1 MKSQLV
7 SLLKS
12 GDLHAVAWLAGEHK
26 RALSWLTGLTYH
38 ADPLVADRAVEAFG
52 PAAARI
58 ASYDPE
64 YVRNH
69 LRRLLWLVNDESGG
83 IGWRAPELVG
93 AAIAHC
99 RRPDGSG
106 QFDEFISPLVYLLD
120 MPGEDAPRFRRTIL
134 VGIGFI
140 ARRQPETL
148 RFARSLLL
156 DCLADPSAY
165 IRSQAQDC
173 LDRISAAARDGAA
186 AGVAATTVALPGE

>member
-1 MKSQLV
+1 MKAELV
-7 SLLKS
+7 GLLRS
-12 GDLHAVAWLAGEHK
+12 GDLHSIVHLAGEHK
-26 RALSWLTGLTYH
+26 RVLSWLTGLTYH
-38 ADPLVADRAVEAFG
+38 ADPLVADRAVDAFG

-58 ASYDPE
+58 AVYDPE

-120 MPGEDAPRFRRTIL
+120 MQAEDAPRFRRTIL
-134 VGIGFI
+134 SGIGFI
-140 ARRQPETL
+140 ARRQPDRL

-156 DCLADPSAY
+156 GCLADPSAY

-173 LDRISAAARDGAA
+173 LDRIGAA
-186 AGVAATTVALPGE
+186 ATNAAAATTAASAPSPGE